1 MTGAER
7 HYTGEQGKWYH
18 EKKRHLPPVSV
29 PWVARLRAAKIQPFV
44 SDTDTV
50 FEYGAGSGWN
60 LIALRCNRR
69 IAFDISESVSAPDKS
84 IEWVRDINA
93 VPQASA
99 NVLICHHTLE
109 HLMNPAETLEW
120 MRRILR
126 ARGKLLLFV
135 PFEKESRYRCF
146 NPAEPNHHLYSWN
159 VQTLGNLVS
168 ECGFRVDSAGI
179 GRFGYDRFAAAW
191 ACKFGIGE
199 SGFRLVR
206 LLAHTIKPASE
217 VRIVATPV

>member
-1 MTGAER
+1 MTGAQR
-7 HYTGEQGKWYH
+7 HYTGEPGKQYH
-18 EKKRHLPPVSV
+18 EIKRRIPPISV
-29 PWVARLRAAKIQPFV
+29 PWVARLRAEKIQPFV
-44 SDTDTV
+44 SATDTV

-60 LIALRCNRR
+60 LIALRCQRR
-69 IAFDISESVSAPDKS
+69 IAFDISESVSAADKS
-84 IEWVRDINA
+84 IEWVRDITS
-93 VPQASA
+93 VPDVSA

-109 HLMNPAETLEW
+109 HLMNPAEALQT

-126 ARGKLLLFV
+126 AGGKLLLFV
-135 PFEKESRYRCF
+135 PFEKEGRYRTF
-146 NPAEPNHHLYSWN
+146 NTAEPNHHLYSWN

-168 ECGFRVDSAGI
+168 ECGFRVDSTGI

-191 ACKFGIGE
+191 ACKLGMGE

-217 VRIVATPV
+217 VRIVATPI